1 MTKDYSKSKVYK
13 IWSTLGDM
21 IYIGST
27 TKEYLSQRMTAH
39 RYGYIDWKKHNHK
52 FITSYKLFD
61 EYGVDNCII
70 ELLEAKELKNNDEI
84 RQLEGGYIRNMA
96 CVNKNIAGR
105 TIEEARKEYY
115 QQNKEARK
123 EYNQQNKEARKEYYQ
138 QNKEAQKEYSKQHYQ
153 QNKEVIK
160 EYNQQNKEVIKEYK
174 KEYYL
179 KNKEANIEV
188 SKQYYQQNKEAK
200 KEYNKQYR
208 LKIKLLKTN
217 PD

>member
-27 TKEYLSQRMTAH
+27 TKEYLSQRMTTH
-39 RYGYIDWKKHNHK
+39 RYGYTAWKKGK
-52 FITSYKLFD
+52 MTFITSYKLFD

-105 TIEEARKEYY
+105 TKQDY
-115 QQNKEARK
+115 QQSDKSQEAIKAYEQSDKGKET
-123 EYNQQNKEARKEYYQ
+123 
-138 QNKEAQKEYSKQHYQ
+138 
-153 QNKEVIK
+153 I
-160 EYNQQNKEVIKEYK
+160 
-174 KEYYL
+174 
-179 KNKEANIEV
+179 
-188 SKQYYQQNKEAK
+188 KQYYQQNKETIKEQNQHNKEAI
-200 KEYNKQYR
+200 KEYAKQYYQRNKEANAEASKKYR

>member
-13 IWSTLGDM
+13 IWSTQGDM

-39 RYGYIDWKKHNHK
+39 RHGYSAWKKHNQK

-61 EYGVDNCII
+61 EYGVDNCFI

-105 TIEEARKEYY
+105 TKQAYYQSDKSQEARKEY
-115 QQNKEARK
+115 QQSEKYK
-123 EYNQQNKEARKEYYQ
+123 EYSKQYYQ
-138 QNKEAQKEYSKQHYQ
+138 QTKEAQKEYS
-153 QNKEVIK
+153 
-160 EYNQQNKEVIKEYK
+160 
-174 KEYYL
+174 
-179 KNKEANIEV
+179 
-188 SKQYYQQNKEAK
+188 
-200 KEYNKQYR
+200 KQYR

-217 PD
+217 SD